1 MLYKEVEKVFLSGL
15 LVRILGFL
23 LCGLGSIPGWGTEI
37 SQAAWHGQNKK
48 KKKVF
53 RKYFLL
59 GEPSSEFT
67 YIFVSQSKPTTPT
80 HRFVK
85 NEIEDTK
92 PLA

>member
-1 MLYKEVEKVFLSGL
+1 MLYKEVEKAFLSGL
-15 LVRILGFL
+15 LVRILDFL
-23 LCGLGSIPGWGTEI
+23 LCGLGSTPGWGTEI
-37 SQAAWHGQNKK
+37 SQAAWHGQ

-59 GEPSSEFT
+59 GGPSSEFT